1 MDDFMILSFHILV
14 ILLCILRMAFL
25 ELKKAVV
32 NLACARLHIKNK
44 Y

>member
-1 MDDFMILSFHILV
+1 MDDFLILSFHILV

-25 ELKKAVV
+25 ELKKAVI
-32 NLACARLHIKNK
+32 NLTCVKLHIKNK

>member
-1 MDDFMILSFHILV
+1 MDDFVILGLHVIV

-25 ELKKAVV
+25 ELKKAVI
-32 NLACARLHIKNK
+32 NLTCAKLHIKNK

>member
-1 MDDFMILSFHILV
+1 MDGFIFLSLHIIL

-32 NLACARLHIKNK
+32 NLTCARLHIKNK